1 MTDQEQMPSNSQQG
15 WLDKAEVLTEALPYM
30 RRYSGHRLVIK
41 FGGNAMGEAETLRS
55 FAEDMVL
62 LHQVGTCP
70 LVVHGGGPQI
80 GTMLNK
86 LDIQSEFINGLR
98 VTDADTVSVVEM
110 VLAGA
115 INKGLVAAI
124 HQAGGRAVGISGK
137 DGQLITARKLGAAK
151 GDSLIEDHV
160 DLGFVGEPDAVDT
173 TVIDALIKAMLIPV
187 IAPVAADRNHATYNI
202 NADTAAGAISAA
214 MGASRMIMLTDVKG
228 VLDKS
233 GELIPELTVSAAE
246 KLIADGTI
254 NGGMIPKV
262 STCIDA
268 VRGGAEG
275 AVILDG
281 RQKHATLIELF
292 TAAGTGTIIIQ
303 D

>member
-1 MTDQEQMPSNSQQG
+1 MTDNKQTPPPSQQG
-15 WLDKAEVLTEALPYM
+15 WLDKAEVLTEALPFM
-30 RRYSGHRLVIK
+30 RRYSGHRLVVK
-41 FGGNAMGEAETLRS
+41 FGGNAMGEAESLRC

-80 GTMLNK
+80 GEMLQK
-86 LDIQSEFINGLR
+86 LNIESAFVNGLR
-98 VTDADTVSVVEM
+98 VTDADTISVVEM

-137 DGQLITARKLGAAK
+137 DGQLITARKLAAAK
-151 GDSLIEDHV
+151 GDSLIEDNV
-160 DLGFVGEPDAVDT
+160 DLGFVGEPEKVDT
-173 TVIDALIKAMLIPV
+173 TVIDALIKATVIPV
-187 IAPVAADRNHATYNI
+187 IAPVAADAQHTTYNI

-214 MGASRMIMLTDVKG
+214 MGASRLIMLTDVRG
-228 VLDKS
+228 VLDKD
-233 GELIPELTVSAAE
+233 GCLIPQLTISDAE
-246 KLIADGTI
+246 RLIANGTI

-262 STCIDA
+262 ATCINA
-268 VRGGAEG
+268 VKGGAEG

-292 TAAGTGTIIIQ
+292 TESGTGTIFIK

>member
-1 MTDQEQMPSNSQQG
+1 MRSKEKSQEIGHDWME
-15 WLDKAEVLTEALPYM
+15 KAGVLTESLPFM
-30 RRYSGHRLVIK
+30 RRYSGHRIVIK
-41 FGGNAMGEAETLRS
+41 FGGNAMGEAETMRS

-70 LVVHGGGPQI
+70 IVVHGGGPQI
-80 GTMLNK
+80 GAMLNK
-86 LDIQSEFINGLR
+86 LNIQSEFINGLR

-115 INKGLVAAI
+115 INKGIVAAI

-137 DGQLITARKLGAAK
+137 DGQLITARKLSAPQ
-151 GDSLIEDHV
+151 GDSKIEDSV
-160 DLGFVGEPDAVDT
+160 DLGFVGEPEHIDT
-173 TVIDALIKAMLIPV
+173 TVIDALIAATIIPV
-187 IAPVAADRNHATYNI
+187 IAPVAADKNHATYNI
-202 NADTAAGAISAA
+202 NADMVAGVISAA
-214 MGASRMIMLTDVKG
+214 MEASRLIMLTDVKG
-228 VLDKS
+228 VLDKD
-233 GELIPELTVSAAE
+233 GRLIPQLTISEAE
-246 KLIADGTI
+246 KLIKKGII

-262 STCIDA
+262 TTCIDA
-268 VRGGAEG
+268 VRGGVEG

-292 TAAGTGTIIIQ
+292 TEDGIGTIFIR

>member
-1 MTDQEQMPSNSQQG
+1 MAQGTDKQQAEG
-15 WLDKAEVLTEALPYM
+15 HDWLNKAEVLTEALPFM

-80 GTMLNK
+80 GEMLAK
-86 LDIQSEFINGLR
+86 LNIQSEFINGLR

-115 INKGLVAAI
+115 INKSIVAAI

-137 DGQLITARKLGAAK
+137 DGQLITARKIGNPK
-151 GDSLIEDHV
+151 GDSNIEDNI
-160 DLGFVGEPDAVDT
+160 DLGFVGEPSAVDT
-173 TVIDALIKAMLIPV
+173 TVIDALIKAMIIPV
-187 IAPVAADRNHATYNI
+187 IAPVAADETHATYNI

-214 MGASRMIMLTDVKG
+214 MGASRLIMLTDVEG
-228 VLDKS
+228 VLDKD
-233 GELIPELTVSAAE
+233 GTLITQLTISEAE
-246 KLIADGTI
+246 KLIRNGTI
-254 NGGMIPKV
+254 SGGMIPKV
-262 STCIDA
+262 TTCIDA
-268 VRGGAEG
+268 VRGGADG

-292 TAAGTGTIIIQ
+292 TEHGTGTIFIR

>member
-1 MTDQEQMPSNSQQG
+1 MTEQDKSPSAAND
-15 WLDKAEVLTEALPYM
+15 WLDKAEVLTEALPFM

-55 FAEDMVL
+55 FAEDVVL

-80 GTMLNK
+80 GEMLTK
-86 LDIQSEFINGLR
+86 LNIQSEFINGLR
-98 VTDADTVSVVEM
+98 VTDADTISVVEM

-115 INKGLVAAI
+115 INKGLVAVI

-137 DGQLITARKLGAAK
+137 DGQLITAHKVGAAK
-151 GDSLIEDHV
+151 GDSLIEESI
-160 DLGFVGEPDAVDT
+160 DLGFVGEPEEVDT
-173 TVIDALIKAMLIPV
+173 TVIDALIKAQLIPV
-187 IAPVAADRNHATYNI
+187 IAPVAADRTHATYNI

-214 MGASRMIMLTDVKG
+214 MGASRLIMLTDVKG
-228 VLDKS
+228 VLDRD
-233 GELIPELTVSAAE
+233 GQLIPQLTISEAE

-292 TAAGTGTIIIQ
+292 TEDGTGTIFIQ